1 MRLIFRVV
9 PCRRAPCHPC
19 AGLILS
25 YAQRFDI
32 IPQPCPQS
40 PEQKGMYV
48 EPSTNMYR
56 MKRARRSDRSIM
68 GDIISLGQ
76 VRALVDLVP
85 VLGEV
90 ADNRLTKETLLEGNS
105 EFRLNSY
112 FDKEMF
118 YSLCYG
124 RYL

>member
-1 MRLIFRVV
+1 
-9 PCRRAPCHPC
+9 
-19 AGLILS
+19 
-25 YAQRFDI
+25 
-32 IPQPCPQS
+32 
-40 PEQKGMYV
+40 MYV

-56 MKRARRSDRSIM
+56 MKRACRSDRSIM

-90 ADNRLTKETLLEGNS
+90 ADNRLMKETLLEGNS

>member
-1 MRLIFRVV
+1 
-9 PCRRAPCHPC
+9 
-19 AGLILS
+19 
-25 YAQRFDI
+25 
-32 IPQPCPQS
+32 
-40 PEQKGMYV
+40 MYV

-56 MKRARRSDRSIM
+56 LKRARRSDTSIM
-68 GDIISLGQ
+68 GGIISLGQ

-90 ADNRLTKETLLEGNS
+90 ADNRLTKESLLECGS

-118 YSLCYG
+118 YPLRYG
-124 RYL
+124 RL